1 MATAQATPVRPARA
15 GARRG
20 PLAALRDRPAAGK
33 LLLLALAA
41 VILVP
46 LVHSRWGGGIWPD
59 ALTADLSAPL
69 GEVTD
74 WIVSNRDNH
83 PLFLYFFGH
92 ISNAVVLS
100 VRGVY
105 LILLALG
112 WAGVTVLAAAVAW
125 RVAGIRLALTAA
137 VSFLVCG
144 LLGMWVPTMQT
155 LALMVV
161 AVLASVVLGLLL
173 GLAAGLSD
181 RTFRVLRPVL
191 DTMQVLPA
199 FAYLLPVV
207 LIFGIGVPGAVLAT
221 VVYAAPPMAR
231 LTALGLRGADAGV
244 MEAVASLGATGKQRL
259 LTARLPLAR
268 KELLLG
274 LNQTIMMALSMAVIA
289 SVIGA
294 GGLGDRVYQALSSV
308 DVGAALAAGIPIVLL
323 AVVLDRTTEAAGRRI
338 GAEPTG
344 PALLRGWRGWTL
356 AALATAVVAFVGRAT
371 DGRVWPEDVTVAI
384 AGPVNTAK
392 DWMVDHLYT
401 GVPVV
406 GGTADLAAHFTSG
419 VLNPLRSGL
428 TGLPWW
434 SVLLIVAA
442 LAWTIGTWRT
452 AATAVLAMAAI
463 GVLGVWEPSMD
474 TLSQVLAA
482 VAVTLVLGFGIA
494 IGAAR
499 SERLERLLRPVLDV
513 FQTMPQFVYLIPVVA
528 LFGVGRA
535 PAAAAAVVYALPA
548 VVRITTQGLRGVD
561 PAAMEC
567 ARSLGATTGQQLR
580 QVQLPLA
587 RPSLLLAVNQ
597 AVVLV
602 LAVVIIGGLVGSGAL
617 GYEVVLGLAQGDL
630 ATGVD
635 AEDGAHRDLLRQRGH
650 LLLDVDP
657 FTVRPGVGQLHRGAR
672 HGGRVRLDLL
682 GPHRGLHQR
691 TFAPPVPAPRHD
703 DPVAHHR
710 PERDAEPGLVEGAL
724 RLGEQLAYALR
735 VGDEHAPV
743 APEPPAHHVP
753 VPPQEFE
760 EGEGV
765 LPELRQVPEQRQ
777 PPGARYERMAARRG
791 VELRAGLRGHRKDSA
806 PWGAPRGGAQSF
818 EPHRT

>member
-1 MATAQATPVRPARA
+1 MATAQATTRTASGPP
-15 GARRG
+15 GSG
-20 PLAALRDRPAAGK
+20 PLAALRGRPALGK
-33 LLLLALAA
+33 ILLLLVIAA
-41 VILVP
+41 VAVP
-46 LVHSRWGGGIWPD
+46 FAHARWGGGVWPG
-59 ALTADLSAPL
+59 ALTVDLSGPL
-69 GEVTD
+69 GEVND
-74 WIVSNRDNH
+74 WIIGNRDSH

-105 LILLALG
+105 LALLALG
-112 WAGVTVLAAAVAW
+112 WAGVTALAALVAW
-125 RVAGIRLALTAA
+125 RTAGWRLALTAGL
-137 VSFLVCG
+137 SFLVCG

-155 LALMVV
+155 LALMTV

-207 LIFGIGVPGAVLAT
+207 LVFGIGVPGAVLAT

-244 MEAVASLGATGKQRL
+244 MEAVASLGATGRQRL
-259 LTARLPLAR
+259 LSARLPLAR

-338 GAEPTG
+338 GTEPTG
-344 PALLRGWRGWTL
+344 PEALRGVRGWGL
-356 AALATAVVAFVGRAT
+356 AALIAAVVAVVGRFT
-371 DGRVWPEDVTVAI
+371 GGRVWPEDGVVPI
-384 AGPVNTAK
+384 AEPVNTAK

-401 GVPVV
+401 GIPVI
-406 GGTADLAAHFTSG
+406 GGTADWAAHFTNWI
-419 VLNPLRSGL
+419 LNPLRSGL
-428 TGLPWW
+428 QGLPWW
-434 SVLLIVAA
+434 GVLLIVAA

-452 AATAVLAMAAI
+452 ALTAVLAMAAI
-463 GVLGVWEPSMD
+463 GVLGVWDLSMD
-474 TLSQVLAA
+474 TLSQVIAA

-494 IGAAR
+494 VGAAR
-499 SERLERLLRPVLDV
+499 SARLERLLRPVLDV
-513 FQTMPQFVYLIPVVA
+513 FQTLPQFVYLIPVVA

-567 ARSLGATTGQQLR
+567 ARSLGATSGQQLR
-580 QVQLPLA
+580 QVQIPLA
-587 RPSLLLAVNQ
+587 RPALLLAVNQ
-597 AVVLV
+597 GVVLV

-617 GYEVVLGLAQGDL
+617 GYEVVFGLAQGDL
-630 ATGVD
+630 ATGLV
-635 AEDGAHRDLLRQRGH
+635 AGAAIVCLGLMLDRVTQPTARRQRK
-650 LLLDVDP
+650 
-657 FTVRPGVGQLHRGAR
+657 
-672 HGGRVRLDLL
+672 
-682 GPHRGLHQR
+682 
-691 TFAPPVPAPRHD
+691 
-703 DPVAHHR
+703 
-710 PERDAEPGLVEGAL
+710 E
-724 RLGEQLAYALR
+724 
-735 VGDEHAPV
+735 
-743 APEPPAHHVP
+743 
-753 VPPQEFE
+753 
-760 EGEGV
+760 
-765 LPELRQVPEQRQ
+765 
-777 PPGARYERMAARRG
+777 
-791 VELRAGLRGHRKDSA
+791 S
-806 PWGAPRGGAQSF
+806 
-818 EPHRT
+818 